1 MENKK
6 TISEEVIEHIIS
18 LREQGMSIRSIE
30 KEVKVERHKISKLLK
45 QRNMSTMNLSNHTYY
60 EDVFDKID
68 TEEKAY
74 WLGLL
79 FADGHISEYKSITAL
94 TLQNSDKDHLK
105 KFAKFIGV
113 DAKVSKH
120 SENASR
126 VSISNK
132 RIYDALFLK
141 GCVNNK
147 SLILEFPKYL
157 SDKHVRHFIRGYYDG
172 DGGPHIGTQKNGKT
186 KDLLFHVTGTF
197 SFIREI
203 QNILDIDNKLSQE
216 SKLGNVFT
224 LRVKGNQ
231 KPLRILDWLY
241 KDATIF
247 LQRKYDIYQEFK
259 SIKSEAN
266 AVQQGSGEPIGL

>member
-172 DGGPHIGTQKNGKT
+172 DGGLHIGTQKNGKT

-259 SIKSEAN
+259 SIKSEA
-266 AVQQGSGEPIGL
+266 